1 MTGSRG
7 VWRGSARPDRSG
19 QIAGEGQGGV
29 AQDRYCPLETAG
41 VIWVVGPLTEHANW
55 VQGVENGDGDA
66 PHTPFLLL
74 VVDGVPPLANPQQRC
89 SEGVGAG
96 VARGR

>member
-29 AQDRYCPLETAG
+29 AQDRYRPLETAG
-41 VIWVVGPLTEHANW
+41 VIWVAGPLTEHPNW

-66 PHTPFLLL
+66 PHT
-74 VVDGVPPLANPQQRC
+74 RSC
-89 SEGVGAG
+89 SWSSMAYPRSPTHSSAVAKASRPGWHGA
-96 VARGR
+96 R